1 MKITLF
7 LLIIFIGLAVFITY
21 ENLWYIVPAVLIV
34 IFITEKKTFQLFL
47 RWKFLLFLTILS
59 VGVPLFLGTKDESFW
74 GISYSKEY
82 FQMSIV
88 MVNRSIIILL
98 SIRMFTNR
106 ISIGQI
112 SHALNRIKMQKFGQV
127 FTISMHTLPEIK
139 KITLDTITE
148 FRHTPRN
155 QNIFIELYN
164 YMIKL
169 IVRVLIYAYH
179 YDTQKDNQL
188 NSR

>member
-139 KITLDTITE
+139 K
-148 FRHTPRN
+148 
-155 QNIFIELYN
+155 
-164 YMIKL
+164 
-169 IVRVLIYAYH
+169 
-179 YDTQKDNQL
+179 
-188 NSR
+188 